1 MIVDS
6 IKNQKEEYLG
16 QVLNQLSIF
25 IVNVMDAYE
34 DDYMP
39 AEEGIKIRE
48 SLISSIDSILD
59 VLDDSSLKKLGY
71 ERV

>member
-1 MIVDS
+1 
-6 IKNQKEEYLG
+6 LG
-16 QVLNQLSIF
+16 QVLDLLSIS

-39 AEEGIKIRE
+39 SGEGIKIRE

>member
-6 IKNQKEEYLG
+6 VKNQKEEYLG
-16 QVLNQLSIF
+16 QVLNQLSIS

-39 AEEGIKIRE
+39 SEEGIKIRE